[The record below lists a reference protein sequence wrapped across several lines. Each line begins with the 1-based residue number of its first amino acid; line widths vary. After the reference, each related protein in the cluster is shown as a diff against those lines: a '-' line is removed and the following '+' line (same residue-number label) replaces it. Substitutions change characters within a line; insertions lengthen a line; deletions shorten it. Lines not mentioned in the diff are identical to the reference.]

1 MRADTELQQDVIE
14 ELQYEPS
21 LENAEVAVSVRD
33 GVATLAGYVDSFAQ
47 KYAAER
53 AAERVTGV
61 RVIVESLHVRLP
73 SASTRADPD
82 VAHAVLNALRWDVE
96 VPHELIRA
104 KVENGWVTL
113 EGTVEWQFQRA
124 AAERAVRYLTGVKG
138 VTNLIGVKPSVT
150 AAGVRAKIEEALRR
164 SAELDAKNIV
174 VETHET
180 TVVLSGTV
188 RSWSEKQDAERA
200 AWAAPGVTAVE
211 DRLTLT
217 A

>member
-1 MRADTELQQDVIE
+1 MRTDTELQQDVIE

-21 LENAEVAVSVRD
+21 LANAEIAVSVRE

-61 RVIVESLHVRLP
+61 RVLVESLHVRLP

-82 VAHAVLNALRWDVE
+82 IAHAVLNALRWDVE
-96 VPHELIRA
+96 VPDERIKA

-138 VTNLIGVKPSVT
+138 VTNLLGVKPTVT
-150 AAGVRAKIEEALRR
+150 ASDVRAKIEEALRR

-180 TVVLSGTV
+180 RVILSGTV
-188 RSWSEKQDAERA
+188 RSWTEKQDAERA